1 MSNPVPGRANRN
13 AAVTGVLIRYFGWRM
28 AFIIPG
34 IVCIMC
40 GLVFA
45 ACATRDA
52 SAPAKPQASADGHHA
67 GISVAK
73 VLLIMTVAAASG
85 GMLFNFS
92 TSSNYALLSDKFS
105 QISLDPARIGALLAL
120 VYALASLTQLLVGN
134 LLDRI
139 SLKPLYLAQIAFMAA
154 TACVTLAVV
163 SMLPRRHPRPAADG

>member
-105 QISLDPARIGALLAL
+105 QISQDPARIGALLAL
-120 VYALASLTQLLVGN
+120 VNCLGLP
-134 LLDRI
+134 D
-139 SLKPLYLAQIAFMAA
+139 A
-154 TACVTLAVV
+154 TAGRQSARQDFAQAALPGPDRFHGRHCVRHPGRGEHAAPATPP
-163 SMLPRRHPRPAADG
+163 PRR